1 MNKKKKIICSI
12 LSMIFLIFMIHLYEI
27 KINSIIAS
35 IDNINQNLIQ
45 IITCILHG
53 NFIRRICI
61 LVSDIVRIDIILL
74 TISQFILVN

>member
-45 IITCILHG
+45 IITCTEILSKGSAFSFLWYSTHRY
-53 NFIRRICI
+53 N
-61 LVSDIVRIDIILL
+61 II
-74 TISQFILVN
+74 NN